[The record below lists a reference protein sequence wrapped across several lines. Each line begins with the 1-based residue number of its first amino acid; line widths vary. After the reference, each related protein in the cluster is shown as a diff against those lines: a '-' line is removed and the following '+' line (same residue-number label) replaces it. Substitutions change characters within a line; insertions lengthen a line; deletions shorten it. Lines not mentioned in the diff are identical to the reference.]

1 MTNSSVR
8 QDRVAA
14 NGEQKGSLKGGQPV
28 LPRRGFPVGEFEARL
43 SRAQAFLRRDRLD
56 ALLVTSPQQVRY
68 FTGFDSQFWE
78 SPTRPWYVV
87 VPRDGMPIAVIP
99 EIGASGMHATWL
111 RDIRTW
117 AAPNPQDD
125 GVSLLAS
132 TLGRGRR
139 HRRNCRRR
147 ARARAPPAN
156 ARGRVQRGG
165 SAGWCGICRRFL
177 DHSKLPSR

>member
-78 SPTRPWYVV
+78 SPTATLVRCCT
-87 VPRDGMPIAVIP
+87 PRRYAYR
-99 EIGASGMHATWL
+99 SYS
-111 RDIRTW
+111 RDRGVRY
-117 AAPNPQDD
+117 ARHLAP
-125 GVSLLAS
+125 
-132 TLGRGRR
+132 
-139 HRRNCRRR
+139 
-147 ARARAPPAN
+147 
-156 ARGRVQRGG
+156 
-165 SAGWCGICRRFL
+165 
-177 DHSKLPSR
+177 

>member
-1 MTNSSVR
+1 M
-8 QDRVAA
+8 
-14 NGEQKGSLKGGQPV
+14 
-28 LPRRGFPVGEFEARL
+28 GEFEAQL

-132 TLGRGRR
+132 TLGEVAGTGGTVGAKLGRELHLRMPVVEFNEVAQRAGVAFVDGSSTIRSCR
-139 HRRNCRRR
+139 HVKSELEN
-147 ARARAPPAN
+147 
-156 ARGRVQRGG
+156 Q
-165 SAGWCGICRRFL
+165 RRFATFV
-177 DHSKLPSR
+177 S